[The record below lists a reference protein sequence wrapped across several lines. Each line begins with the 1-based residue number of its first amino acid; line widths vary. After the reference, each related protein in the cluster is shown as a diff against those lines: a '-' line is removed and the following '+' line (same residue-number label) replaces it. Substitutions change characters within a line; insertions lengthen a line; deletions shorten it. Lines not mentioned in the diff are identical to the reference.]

1 VRKILCV
8 IASIFIG
15 LGTFTGVASSAES
28 PTLVSTATFTNQNLK
43 TVSNRALPNSVGDD
57 FDVKLGGMGSDL
69 FRTPGAASG
78 EYWVVTD
85 RGPNVDTTLPTGGGA
100 TGFLVPDFSPLILQ
114 ITVSGEQVTINKE
127 IAIRTRKG
135 NGVTGLPN
143 IAGYDAIPSDIKG
156 LSTSSLYNLNGLDV
170 EGLVRTRNGE
180 FWVVE
185 EYGPSLARISSQ
197 GVLLER
203 WVPEGWAGQ
212 PTDYKVNKTM
222 PGIYLKRKANRGF
235 EALAMSP
242 DEKTLFIGLQSP
254 LLNPT
259 TAVGNASRMT
269 RILRF
274 DISSRKFS
282 GEFLFP
288 FELPQTVDKTT
299 TKTTELKLSALVA
312 LDSDTL
318 LVQERTDNSFLVST
332 IDLKESANILG
343 SKWDS
348 LETTPSLETWAQQTP
363 EGVSDL
369 IASLNKKIVLDS
381 TSIPSMPGKVE
392 GMAVLDDRHLVF
404 INDNDFNFTYNKTTG
419 RADTGANLTKILT
432 VKLPASLPTYPDV
445 SKAHLGGRCLTPG
458 SKANDLICTDKNGS
472 VRWRNG

>member
-1 VRKILCV
+1 MRKIIGV
-8 IASIFIG
+8 IAAIAISATT
-15 LGTFTGVASSAES
+15 LSGVANSAET
-28 PTLVSTATFTNQNLK
+28 PTLVNTATFTNLNLK
-43 TVSNRALPNSVGDD
+43 SVSNQALPNSVADD

-69 FRTPGAASG
+69 FRTPGAAAG
-78 EYWVVTD
+78 EYWIVTD

-100 TGFLVPDFSPLILQ
+100 TGFLVPDFSPLILKVS
-114 ITVSGEQVTINKE
+114 VSGEKVEIKNE
-127 IAIRTRKG
+127 IAIQTRKG
-135 NGVTGLPN
+135 KGVTGLPN
-143 IAGYDAIPSDIKG
+143 IAGYDAVPSDIKG
-156 LSTSSLYNLNGLDV
+156 ITSGSLYNLNGLDV

-203 WVPEGWAGQ
+203 WVPEGWTGQ
-212 PTDYKVNKTM
+212 PTDYKVHKTI

-235 EALAMSP
+235 EALAISP

-274 DISSRKFS
+274 DIPSKKFS
-282 GEFLFP
+282 GEFIFP

-312 LDSDTL
+312 LDNDTL
-318 LVQERTDNSFLVST
+318 LVQERTDNSFLIST
-332 IDLKESANILG
+332 IDLKESSNILG

-363 EGVSDL
+363 EGVADL
-369 IASLNKKIVLDS
+369 IVSMNKKIYFDS
-381 TSIPSMPGKVE
+381 TSIPSMPGKIE
-392 GMAVLDDRHLVF
+392 GVAVLDDRHLVF
-404 INDNDFNFTYNKTTG
+404 INDNDFNFAFNKTTG
-419 RADTGANLTKILT
+419 RADTGTNLTRILT
-432 VKLPASLPTYPDV
+432 VKLPNSLPTYPDV
-445 SKAHLGGRCLTPG
+445 AKAHLGGRCLMPG
-458 SKANDLICTDKNGS
+458 SRANDLICTDKNGS